1 MAIQTKKLSEVEI
14 IESPV
19 NPNFIVEDEGEIKR
33 IPPESITP
41 SQVQADWEET
51 DASSPAYILNK
62 PESLGGGGGEI
73 VYYYIASDI
82 LMEEATSTQAT
93 AQASKAKVID
103 QWNGGARIR
112 IRHSIGVGGNYDET
126 SGDVIGISYSLAS
139 GFVSGNVTLSY
150 VQGGGTTISTVSVT
164 NP

>member
-1 MAIQTKKLSEVEI
+1 MAIQTTKLSEVEV

-19 NPNFIVEDEGEIKR
+19 NPNFIIEDEGEIKR
-33 IPPESITP
+33 ISPEAIAP
-41 SQVQADWEET
+41 SQVQADWAET

-62 PESLGGGGGEI
+62 PENLGGGGEI
-73 VYYYIASDI
+73 VYYYLSGSI
-82 LMEEATSTQAT
+82 LKEEATS

-112 IRHSIGVGGNYDET
+112 IRQGATLPT
-126 SGDVIGISYSLAS
+126 SGDVIGISYALGS
-139 GFVSGNVTLSY
+139 GGIISSNVTLSY
-150 VQGGGTTISTVSVT
+150 VQGGSTTVSTVSVT

>member
-1 MAIQTKKLSEVEI
+1 MAIQTTKLSEVEV

-19 NPNFIVEDEGEIKR
+19 NPNFIIENEGEIKR
-33 IPPESITP
+33 IPPEAITP

-73 VYYYIASDI
+73 VYYFLSSGT
-82 LMEEATSTQAT
+82 LMEEATSAI
-93 AQASKAKVID
+93 ASKATVVD
-103 QWNGGARIR
+103 QWDTGARIR
-112 IRHSIGVGGNYDET
+112 IRNSLNGTI
-126 SGDVIGISYSLAS
+126 SGDVIGVSYSLGS
-139 GFVSGNVTLSY
+139 GDVTLSY
-150 VQGGGTTISTVSVT
+150 VSGGTTTISTVSVT

>member
-1 MAIQTKKLSEVEI
+1 MAIQTTKLSEVEV

-19 NPNFIVEDEGEIKR
+19 NPNFIIENEGEIKR
-33 IPPESITP
+33 IPPEAITP

-73 VYYYIASDI
+73 VYYFLSSGT
-82 LMEEATSTQAT
+82 LMEEATSAI
-93 AQASKAKVID
+93 ASKATVVN
-103 QWNGGARIR
+103 QWDTGARIR
-112 IRHSIGVGGNYDET
+112 IRNSLNGTISE
-126 SGDVIGISYSLAS
+126 DVIGVNYSLGS
-139 GFVSGNVTLSY
+139 GGVTLSY
-150 VQGGGTTISTVSVT
+150 ISGGTTTISTVSVN

>member
-1 MAIQTKKLSEVEI
+1 MQGGILMAIQTTKLSEVEI

-33 IPPESITP
+33 IPPEAITP

-73 VYYYIASDI
+73 VYYFLSSAT
-82 LMEEATSTQAT
+82 LMEEATSAI
-93 AQASKAKVID
+93 ASKATVVD
-103 QWNGGARIR
+103 QWNTGARIR
-112 IRHSIGVGGNYDET
+112 IRNSLNGTI
-126 SGDVIGISYSLAS
+126 SGDVIGVSYSLGS
-139 GFVSGNVTLSY
+139 GDVTLSY
-150 VQGGGTTISTVSVT
+150 VSGGTTTVSTVSVT

>member
-1 MAIQTKKLSEVEI
+1 MAIQTTKLSEVEV

-19 NPNFIVEDEGEIKR
+19 NPNFIIEDEGEIKR
-33 IPPESITP
+33 IPPEAITP

-73 VYYYIASDI
+73 VYYFLSSAT
-82 LMEEATSTQAT
+82 LMEEATSAI
-93 AQASKAKVID
+93 ASKATVVD
-103 QWNGGARIR
+103 QWNTGARIR
-112 IRHSIGVGGNYDET
+112 IRNSLNGTI
-126 SGDVIGISYSLAS
+126 SGDVIGVSYSLGS
-139 GFVSGNVTLSY
+139 GDVTLSY
-150 VQGGGTTISTVSVT
+150 VSGGSTTVSTVSVT

>member
-1 MAIQTKKLSEVEI
+1 MAIQTKKLSEVEV

-19 NPNFIVEDEGEIKR
+19 NPNFIIEDEGEIKR
-33 IPPESITP
+33 IPPEAITP

-73 VYYYIASDI
+73 VYYFLSSAT
-82 LMEEATSTQAT
+82 LMEEATSAI
-93 AQASKAKVID
+93 ASKATVVD
-103 QWNGGARIR
+103 QWNTGARIR
-112 IRHSIGVGGNYDET
+112 IRNSLNGTI
-126 SGDVIGISYSLAS
+126 SGDVIGVSYSLGS
-139 GFVSGNVTLSY
+139 GDVTLSY
-150 VQGGGTTISTVSVT
+150 VSGGSTTVSTVSVT

>member
-1 MAIQTKKLSEVEI
+1 MAIQTTKLSEVEV

-19 NPNFIVEDEGEIKR
+19 NPNFIIEDEGEIKR
-33 IPPESITP
+33 IPTEAITP

-73 VYYYIASDI
+73 VYYFLSSSI
-82 LMEEATSTQAT
+82 LMEEATSAI
-93 AQASKAKVID
+93 ASKATVVN
-103 QWNGGARIR
+103 QWDTGARIR
-112 IRHSIGVGGNYDET
+112 IRNSLNSTT
-126 SGDVIGISYSLAS
+126 SGDVIGVSYSLGS
-139 GFVSGNVTLSY
+139 GAVTLSY
-150 VQGGGTTISTVSVT
+150 VSGGTTTISTVSVN

>member
-1 MAIQTKKLSEVEI
+1 MAIQTTKLSEVEV

-19 NPNFIVEDEGEIKR
+19 NPNLIIEDEGEIKR
-33 IPPESITP
+33 IPPEAITP

-73 VYYYIASDI
+73 VYYYLSGVG
-82 LMEEATSTQAT
+82 LWEEATSVI
-93 AQASKAKVID
+93 ASKATVVD
-103 QWNGGARIR
+103 QWNTGARIR
-112 IRHSIGVGGNYDET
+112 IRNSLNGTI
-126 SGDVIGISYSLAS
+126 SGDVIGVSYSL
-139 GFVSGNVTLSY
+139 GSGNVTLSY
-150 VQGGGTTISTVSVT
+150 VSGGSTTVSTVSVT

>member
-1 MAIQTKKLSEVEI
+1 MAIQTTKLSEVEI

-19 NPNFIVEDEGEIKR
+19 NPNFIIEDEGEIKR
-33 IPPESITP
+33 IPPETITP

-73 VYYYIASDI
+73 VYYYPASNS
-82 LMEEATSTQAT
+82 LMEVATSAP
-93 AQASKAKVID
+93 ASKEKVID
-103 QWNGGARIR
+103 QWNIGARIR
-112 IRHSIGVGGNYDET
+112 IRDSLNSAI
-126 SGDVIGISYSLAS
+126 SGDVISINYSDSS
-139 GFVSGNVTLSY
+139 GTVTLHYIPGNS
-150 VQGGGTTISTVSVT
+150 TTVSTVFVT